1 MEDYENNPDE
11 GDGIFEIDST
21 IELGTRSKKCVGMN
35 VTQDQYP
42 CFNKLLPICSTPKN
56 PNVQLSENSIE
67 MPSPIEISHSENA
80 VSVNT
85 ITPPA

>member
-21 IELGTRSKKCVGMN
+21 IELGTRSKKCIGLN

-42 CFNKLLPICSTPKN
+42 CFNKLLPICSTPKI
-56 PNVQLSENSIE
+56 PNVQLSEKSIE
-67 MPSPIEISHSENA
+67 MPSPIEISHSQNA

-85 ITPPA
+85 VTPPA